1 VPQAQSEGRHGTEI
15 SEVHHTQ
22 HPILQSLQRGKDS
35 ETNGD
40 GAKAADEKVLPS
52 WRSGAPDSPPKGAA
66 ELDVTNV
73 IFIISVVLSKL

>member
-1 VPQAQSEGRHGTEI
+1 
-15 SEVHHTQ
+15 
-22 HPILQSLQRGKDS
+22 LQRGKDS